1 MNKITIFKPLIVQ
14 ALRKFLFAYLVITAS
29 FAKAQFNYGHQMD
42 FGKNRIQYQNF
53 TWTYFDFER
62 YRVYSYQGG
71 GEIAKYVS
79 VSVARQLPLLEQRL
93 DYQLDER
100 INILVYNNQGDFKQS
115 NLGLSSDDQN
125 NIGGVTKIIGDKVSV
140 FFNGSHADLD
150 QQIRAAIA
158 ELLITKI
165 LYGGNARDMLRNS
178 TLLNLPPWYTQ
189 GLIKY
194 LSEGWTSYSDNLM
207 YDDIK
212 NDRFSSF
219 NRLTGDQAARAGH
232 ALWYDIVGTYG
243 EALIPNLL
251 YMTRVSRS
259 PDNAFLFV
267 LGVSLQNLI
276 YDFTDAY
283 NRRLFTFKDSLR
295 RSPINN
301 NSVLKKYKSFRH
313 YSQLKL
319 SPDGKKVVY
328 ARTELNQI
336 RVYLNDLEEKKQKR
350 LLKYGPKVEQLDDFS
365 YPILAWHPNGNI
377 VAMIYERKDQL
388 VIHTVDL
395 ETGENFRRNLPGFEK
410 INSAAYSPDGKKM
423 TMSAIKKGKGQS
435 DIFVYGLN
443 SSAIEQITNDIWDD
457 NNPVFIKGS
466 KQIVFESNRLS
477 DTIRSTDDAN
487 FFVKFNRN
495 MDLFMA
501 PYPFKTKVLVR
512 VTDTPETNETQPQ
525 PYTQQYVAYLSDK
538 NGIYNRYVAEFDS
551 SISYVDT
558 TEHYRYFFKS
568 KVITNLDRNILE
580 QNINLEGSHTADVI
594 FANGKNMLLVTPI
607 TEKLNEVSIPE
618 PNNTWHK
625 GFIRPIVTDP
635 SNYKDP
641 SKPAESV
648 SPGRSED
655 QRESGIDFDN
665 YKFDGEKNTPP
676 EKAPG
681 DASKPLVKADSIAKK
696 PGGAP
701 VFRFPIQRNY
711 YTSFY
716 TDYVVT
722 QFDNSFLA
730 NNYQVFTGG
739 GAPIYLNPGFNF
751 LTKVG
756 ISDLFEDMRIVGGFR
771 INPSLDNEFMLS
783 WEQRKKLFD
792 HQVILDRQTYARA
805 PITLADGATFTG
817 KVITSTFKYSIKYPF
832 SPVSAVRAS
841 VLLRDDKTVA
851 LSLGD
856 FSLPKKPM
864 YENLAGLRL
873 EYIFDN
879 TRKVMLNIL
888 NGLRFKV
895 WTEYWRF
902 QDKERRDLFTS
913 GFDVRHYQK
922 IHRQITWCNRFAG
935 GNSLGTD
942 RLIFYM
948 GGVDNWLN
956 PSFNTNI
963 NIVNPSQYGFQT
975 LATNMRGF
983 NQNIRNGNNFLVYNT
998 ELRIP
1003 IVRYLL
1009 NHPVRSDFLN
1019 NFQVIGFVDVGMAW
1033 NGLNPLSKENTEN
1046 TQDYYYPGTSVVVT
1060 VINQKNPLVGGT
1072 GFGLRSRL
1080 LGYFVRLDFGWG
1092 IDNWVVQKRIV
1103 GLSLTTD
1110 F

>member
-1 MNKITIFKPLIVQ
+1 
-14 ALRKFLFAYLVITAS
+14 
-29 FAKAQFNYGHQMD
+29 MD

-53 TWTYFDFER
+53 IWTYFDFER

-71 GEIAKYVS
+71 AEISKYVS
-79 VSVARQLPLLEQRL
+79 VSVAKQLPLLEKRL
-93 DYQLDER
+93 DYQVDDK

-125 NIGGVTKIIGDKVSV
+125 NIGGVTKIIGDKISV

-150 QQIRAAIA
+150 QQIRAALA

-219 NRLTGDQAARAGH
+219 NRLTGDEAARAGH

-295 RSPINN
+295 KSPINN
-301 NSVLKKYKSFRH
+301 NSVLKKYKSIRH

-336 RVYLNDLEEKKQKR
+336 RVYLNEIGENKHKR
-350 LLKYGPKVEQLDDFS
+350 LLKYGPKIEQLDDFT

-388 VIHTVDL
+388 VIYTVDL
-395 ETGENFRRNLPGFEK
+395 ESKETFRRNLPGFEK
-410 INSAAYSPDGKKM
+410 INSASYSPDGKKLAL
-423 TMSAIKKGKGQS
+423 SAVKKGKGQS
-435 DIFVYGLN
+435 DIFVYGLS

-457 NNPVFIKGS
+457 NNAVFIKGS
-466 KQIVFESNRLS
+466 KQIVFESNRVN
-477 DTIRSTDDAN
+477 DTVKASDDAS
-487 FFVKFNRN
+487 FFVKINRN

-501 PYPFKTKVLVR
+501 PYPFRSKVLVR
-512 VTDTPETNETQPQ
+512 ITNTPDVNETQAQ
-525 PYTQQYVAYLSDK
+525 PYTEQYVTYLSDK
-538 NGIYNRYVAEFDS
+538 NGIYNRYIAEYDS
-551 SISYVDT
+551 SIAFVDT

-568 KVITNLDRNILE
+568 KVTSNFDRNLLE
-580 QNINLEGSHTADVI
+580 QNINLQGTHTADVI

-607 TEKLNEVSIPE
+607 TTKLNEVNIPE

-625 GFIRPIVTDP
+625 GFTRPIVTDP

-641 SKPAESV
+641 AKPAENI
-648 SPGRSED
+648 SPGRNGEPT
-655 QRESGIDFDN
+655 ESGIDFDN
-665 YKFDGEKNTPP
+665 YKFDGEKNPP
-676 EKAPG
+676 EKP
-681 DASKPLVKADSIAKK
+681 ADEAAKSVVRSDSAAKK
-696 PGGAP
+696 PGASTA
-701 VFRFPIQRNY
+701 FRFPIQRNY

-751 LTKVG
+751 LSKVA
-756 ISDLFEDMRIVGGFR
+756 ISDLFEDQRIVGGFR
-771 INPSLDNEFMLS
+771 LNPSLDNEFMLS

-792 HQVILDRQTYARA
+792 HQVVLDRQTYARA
-805 PITLADGATFTG
+805 PITLPNGVEFTG
-817 KVITSTFKYSIKYPF
+817 KVVTSTFKYSVKYPF
-832 SPVSAVRAS
+832 NPVAAVRLSA
-841 VLLRDDKTVA
+841 LLRNDKTVA

-856 FSLPKKPM
+856 FSLPRKPM
-864 YENLAGLRL
+864 FENLAGLRM

-879 TRKVMLNIL
+879 TRKVMLNIM
-888 NGLRFKV
+888 NGFRFKV

-913 GFDVRHYQK
+913 GFDARHYLK
-922 IHRQITWCNRFAG
+922 IHRQITWCNRIAG

-942 RLIFYM
+942 RLIFYL

-956 PSFNTNI
+956 PTFNTNI

-983 NQNIRNGNNFLVYNT
+983 NQNIRNGNNFLVYNS

-1003 IVRYLL
+1003 VVRYLL

-1019 NFQVIGFVDVGMAW
+1019 NFQVIGFMDVGMAW

-1046 TQDYYYPGTSVVVT
+1046 TQDYYYEGTSVIVT
-1060 VINQKNPLVGGT
+1060 VVNQKNPLVAGT

-1092 IDNWVVQKRIV
+1092 IDNWVVQKRII